1 MVRVEITDLVTNY
14 SQLAVVRIFPPR
26 IIVITGGNLMP
37 NVLEELYYG
46 NISPAERS
54 IRPGSNVQKALQKRD
69 TLESKLNELL
79 TDEQRATF
87 EQYLSLSAEILD
99 ANCLDSFIN
108 GFRLGAQFA
117 LDMFIGT
124 DAPYADMIPDIS

>member
-1 MVRVEITDLVTNY
+1 
-14 SQLAVVRIFPPR
+14 
-26 IIVITGGNLMP
+26 MP

-54 IRPGSNVQKALQKRD
+54 IRPGNNVQKALQKRD

-108 GFRLGAQFA
+108 GFRLGALFA

-124 DAPYADMIPDIS
+124 DASYADMIPDRS

>member
-1 MVRVEITDLVTNY
+1 
-14 SQLAVVRIFPPR
+14 
-26 IIVITGGNLMP
+26 MP

-54 IRPGSNVQKALQKRD
+54 IRPGSKVQRALQKRD
-69 TLESKLNELL
+69 ALESKLNESF
-79 TDEQRATF
+79 TDEQKAAF

-108 GFRLGAQFA
+108 GFRLGARFTHE
-117 LDMFIGT
+117 MFIGA
-124 DAPYADMIPDIS
+124 DAPYANMLTDES

>member
-1 MVRVEITDLVTNY
+1 
-14 SQLAVVRIFPPR
+14 
-26 IIVITGGNLMP
+26 MP
-37 NVLEELYYG
+37 SVLEELYYG

-69 TLESKLNELL
+69 TLESKLNESF
-79 TDEQRATF
+79 TDEQRAKF

-99 ANCLDSFIN
+99 ANCLDSFIT
-108 GFRLGAQFA
+108 GFRLGARFTY
-117 LDMFIGT
+117 DTFIGA